1 MEHVLAGGLVSV
13 GGQLL
18 DGLLQ
23 PLAQSSIGDLAYF
36 ALIYDFLHDQ
46 IQDFGLGLMERSAG
60 IVGGVALFL
69 LTAWIFFQGLRI
81 VTGQSRDSM
90 MALVMNSLKA
100 TLVVSFAITIG
111 VAGSDVHEFLTQDM
125 TASIT
130 ELVTGEEGAEVKDMI
145 DENLAWMQ
153 VGLSSIDV
161 LQIVDDPNLHADK
174 NQSMWMI
181 GVGTAG
187 PAMVGGA
194 MLLLYEIAMALFV
207 GLGPIF
213 VLCLLFDQT
222 KSLFQRWLMYGIGT
236 MFSMAVLAAMVA
248 IATKTVLAV
257 AEAFWASSLAGSLL
271 GFGNSQGM
279 RAMALQQGGV
289 GLLLT
294 VILVSTPPMVA
305 NFFQGVLGQFSPYS
319 TIGGGGGGAVGQR
332 PGESGYR
339 GGGGGGG
346 GRHYSPRTENTSNAI
361 TEGAERTRPNMQ
373 ATGTTPYGKSTN
385 EGDVIKPNTNTTHGT
400 SSIQGGGN
408 ITTPKATPTS

>member
-1 MEHVLAGGLVSV
+1 MEHVLAGGLVDV

-18 DGLLQ
+18 DGLLR

-100 TLVVSFAITIG
+100 TLIVSFAITIG

-130 ELVTGEEGAEVKDMI
+130 ELVTGEEGAQVKDMI

-153 VGLSSIDV
+153 VGLTSIDV
-161 LQIVDDPNLHADK
+161 LQIVDDPNLHAEK
-174 NQSMWMI
+174 SQAMFMV
-181 GVGTAG
+181 GMGTAG

-194 MLLLYEIAMALFV
+194 MLLLYEVAMALFV

-236 MFSMAVLAAMVA
+236 MFSMAVLAAMVV

-257 AEAFWASSLAGSLL
+257 AEAFWVSSLAGSLL

-279 RAMALQQGGV
+279 RSMALQQGGV
-289 GLLLT
+289 GMLLT

-305 NFFQGVLGQFSPYS
+305 NFFQGVLGQFSPYA
-319 TIGGGGGGAVGQR
+319 TIGGGGGAPVGQR

-339 GGGGGGG
+339 GGGGGG
-346 GRHYSPRTENTSNAI
+346 RNYSPPATARQDNAADTQGRDRTNAP
-361 TEGAERTRPNMQ
+361 TLTAGNPAGPYRPSEVVQ
-373 ATGTTPYGKSTN
+373 
-385 EGDVIKPNTNTTHGT
+385 GDTIKTA
-400 SSIQGGGN
+400 
-408 ITTPKATPTS
+408 PKT

>member
-1 MEHVLAGGLVSV
+1 MEHLLAGGLVDM

-60 IVGGVALFL
+60 IVGGVALLL
-69 LTAWIFFQGLRI
+69 LTLWIFFQGLRI

-100 TLVVSFAITIG
+100 TLIVSCAITIG
-111 VAGSDVHEFLTQDM
+111 VSGSEVHDFLTEDM

-153 VGLSSIDV
+153 VGLTSIDV
-161 LQIVDDPNLHADK
+161 LQIVDDPNLHAEK
-174 NQSMWMI
+174 SQAMWMV
-181 GVGTAG
+181 GMGTAG

-194 MLLLYEIAMALFV
+194 MLLLYEVALALFV

-222 KSLFQRWLMYGIGT
+222 KSLFQKWLLYGIGT
-236 MFSMAVLAAMVA
+236 MFSMAVLAAMVV

-257 AEAFWASSLAGSLL
+257 AEAFWVSSLAGSLL

-279 RAMALQQGGV
+279 RSMALQQGGV
-289 GLLLT
+289 GMLLT

-305 NFFQGVLGQFSPYS
+305 NFFQGVLGNFQAHTAFTPSA
-319 TIGGGGGGAVGQR
+319 GGGQR
-332 PGESGYR
+332 PGEPGYR
-339 GGGGGGG
+339 GGAGANSYSAPSTPRADNQVRD
-346 GRHYSPRTENTSNAI
+346 GRDRNTDAPNIPNVMNTGNPTGLGRSSESSQGDYVRTSPRT
-361 TEGAERTRPNMQ
+361 
-373 ATGTTPYGKSTN
+373 
-385 EGDVIKPNTNTTHGT
+385 
-400 SSIQGGGN
+400 
-408 ITTPKATPTS
+408 

>member
-1 MEHVLAGGLVSV
+1 MEHVLAGGLVDV

-18 DGLLQ
+18 DGLLR

-100 TLVVSFAITIG
+100 TLIVSFAITIG

-130 ELVTGEEGAEVKDMI
+130 ELVTGEEDAQVKDMI

-153 VGLSSIDV
+153 VGLTSIDV
-161 LQIVDDPNLHADK
+161 LQIVDDPNLHAEK
-174 NQSMWMI
+174 NQAMFMV
-181 GVGTAG
+181 GMGTAG

-236 MFSMAVLAAMVA
+236 MFSMAVLAAMVV

-257 AEAFWASSLAGSLL
+257 AEAFWVSSLAGSLL

-279 RAMALQQGGV
+279 RSMALQQGGV

-305 NFFQGVLGQFSPYS
+305 NFFQGVLGQFSPYA
-319 TIGGGGGGAVGQR
+319 TIGGGGGAPVGQR

-339 GGGGGGG
+339 GGGGGGRG
-346 GRHYSPRTENTSNAI
+346 NHSPRTENYADVRQQQSND
-361 TEGAERTRPNMQ
+361 TTRPQRPLVDTNL
-373 ATGTTPYGKSTN
+373 TGGSR
-385 EGDVIKPNTNTTHGT
+385 T
-400 SSIQGGGN
+400 SSIN
-408 ITTPKATPTS
+408 EEAVKPSSRSTPTS

>member
-1 MEHVLAGGLVSV
+1 MEHVLAGGLVNV

-18 DGLLQ
+18 DGLLR

-100 TLVVSFAITIG
+100 TLIVSFAITIG
-111 VAGSDVHEFLTQDM
+111 VAGSDVHDFLTEDM

-153 VGLSSIDV
+153 VGLTSIDV
-161 LQIVDDPNLHADK
+161 LQIVDDPNLHAEK
-174 NQSMWMI
+174 SQAMFMV
-181 GVGTAG
+181 GMGTAG

-194 MLLLYEIAMALFV
+194 MLLLYEIALALFV

-257 AEAFWASSLAGSLL
+257 AEAFWAASLAGSLL

-279 RAMALQQGGV
+279 RSIALQQGGI

-294 VILVSTPPMVA
+294 VILISTPPMVA
-305 NFFQGVLGQFSPYS
+305 NFFQGVLGQFSSHTGFSPS
-319 TIGGGGGGAVGQR
+319 AGGGTR
-332 PGESGYR
+332 PGEPGYR
-339 GGGGGGG
+339 GGAGGGGG
-346 GRHYSPRTENTSNAI
+346 GRHYSPPQGSRGDNNVEAQGRDRTNAP
-361 TEGAERTRPNMQ
+361 TLNAGNAAGPYRPSEVVQ
-373 ATGTTPYGKSTN
+373 GES
-385 EGDVIKPNTNTTHGT
+385 IKTA
-400 SSIQGGGN
+400 
-408 ITTPKATPTS
+408 PKT

>member
-1 MEHVLAGGLVSV
+1 MEHVLAGGLVDV

-18 DGLLQ
+18 DGLLR

-100 TLVVSFAITIG
+100 TLIVSFAITIG

-130 ELVTGEEGAEVKDMI
+130 ELVTGEEGAQVKDMI

-153 VGLSSIDV
+153 VGLTSIDV
-161 LQIVDDPNLHADK
+161 LQIVDDPNLHAEK
-174 NQSMWMI
+174 SQAMFMV
-181 GVGTAG
+181 GMGTAG

-194 MLLLYEIAMALFV
+194 MLLLYEVAMALFV

-236 MFSMAVLAAMVA
+236 MFSMAVLAAMVV

-257 AEAFWASSLAGSLL
+257 AEAFWVSSLAGSLL

-279 RAMALQQGGV
+279 RSMALQQGGV
-289 GLLLT
+289 GMLLT

-305 NFFQGVLGQFSPYS
+305 NFFQGVLGQFSPYA
-319 TIGGGGGGAVGQR
+319 TIGGGGGAPAGQR

-339 GGGGGGG
+339 GGGGG
-346 GRHYSPRTENTSNAI
+346 RNYSPPATARQDNAADTQGRDRTNAP
-361 TEGAERTRPNMQ
+361 TLTAGNPAGPYRPSEVVQ
-373 ATGTTPYGKSTN
+373 
-385 EGDVIKPNTNTTHGT
+385 GDTIKTA
-400 SSIQGGGN
+400 
-408 ITTPKATPTS
+408 PKT

>member
-1 MEHVLAGGLVSV
+1 MDHVLAGGLADV

-18 DGLLQ
+18 DGLLR

-69 LTAWIFFQGLRI
+69 LTAWVFFQGLRI

-100 TLVVSFAITIG
+100 TLIVSFAITIG
-111 VAGSDVHEFLTQDM
+111 IGGSDVHDFLTEDM

-153 VGLSSIDV
+153 VGLTSIDV
-161 LQIVDDPNLHADK
+161 LQIVDDPNLHSEKSQA
-174 NQSMWMI
+174 MWMV
-181 GVGTAG
+181 GMGTAG

-279 RAMALQQGGV
+279 RSMALQQGGV

-305 NFFQGVLGQFSPYS
+305 NFFQGVLGQFSPYA
-319 TIGGGGGGAVGQR
+319 TIGGGGGAPVGQR
-332 PGESGYR
+332 PGEAGYR
-339 GGGGGGG
+339 GGGGGG
-346 GRHYSPRTENTSNAI
+346 GRHYSPPEGSRGDNAKSGSDTQRGNTAPVMTAGNRSTEVAPGDYVKTGSRMPSEAVQGESTKTS
-361 TEGAERTRPNMQ
+361 
-373 ATGTTPYGKSTN
+373 
-385 EGDVIKPNTNTTHGT
+385 
-400 SSIQGGGN
+400 
-408 ITTPKATPTS
+408 PKT

>member
-1 MEHVLAGGLVSV
+1 MEHVLAGGLVDV

-18 DGLLQ
+18 DGLLR

-100 TLVVSFAITIG
+100 TLIVSFAITIG

-130 ELVTGEEGAEVKDMI
+130 ELVTGEEDAQVKDMI

-153 VGLSSIDV
+153 VGLTSIDV
-161 LQIVDDPNLHADK
+161 LQIVDDPNLHAEK
-174 NQSMWMI
+174 NQAMFMV
-181 GVGTAG
+181 GMGTAG

-236 MFSMAVLAAMVA
+236 MFSMAVLAAMVV

-257 AEAFWASSLAGSLL
+257 AEAFWVSSLAGSLL

-279 RAMALQQGGV
+279 RSMALQQGGV

-305 NFFQGVLGQFSPYS
+305 NFFQGVLGQFSPYA
-319 TIGGGGGGAVGQR
+319 TIGGGGGAPVGQR

-346 GRHYSPRTENTSNAI
+346 RGNHSPRAENASSSVV
-361 TEGAERTRPNMQ
+361 ESAERNRPVQ
-373 ATGTTPYGKSTN
+373 ATGATPYGSSKS
-385 EGDVIKPNTNTTHGT
+385 EGDVVKPHANTTYGT
-400 SSIQGGGN
+400 SSIQGGTN
-408 ITTPKATPTS
+408 ITTPKPTQTS